1 MNTDFHISI
10 HAPRTGSDAN
20 GLTWQT
26 CRINFNPRSPH
37 GERHTLDEDVT
48 YAIDISIH
56 APRTGNDWLSVSI
69 VAVVSDFNP
78 RSPHGERRARANGI
92 LIVLCISIHAPR
104 TGSDRAAAVRA
115 WNNDISI
122 HAPRT
127 GSDGGKPCTT
137 SSFTNFNP
145 RSPHGE
151 RLIYVDGNDVENKFQ
166 STLPAR
172 GATVR
177 VADRQ
182 ESKIFQSTLP
192 ARGATITD
200 CLSRTTSR
208 FQSTLP
214 ARGATTWCSSKL
226 CTAEFQSTL
235 PARGAT
241 RRFRPVGSRRQYF
254 NPRSPHGER
263 RWRLFFRIQESDFN
277 PRSPHGERPKG
288 RKCKM
293 SENLFQSTLP
303 ARGATPTV
311 RAFS

>member
-1 MNTDFHISI
+1 M
-10 HAPRTGSDAN
+10 RRCR
-20 GLTWQT
+20 LTV
-26 CRINFNPRSPH
+26 PA
-37 GERHTLDEDVT
+37 
-48 YAIDISIH
+48 Y
-56 APRTGNDWLSVSI
+56 
-69 VAVVSDFNP
+69 FNP
-78 RSPHGERRARANGI
+78 RSPHGERRMLRWLVFN
-92 LIVLCISIHAPR
+92 
-104 TGSDRAAAVRA
+104 AAH
-115 WNNDISI
+115 ISI

-263 RWRLFFRIQESDFN
+263 RKQQANEL
-277 PRSPHGERPKG
+277 
-288 RKCKM
+288 
-293 SENLFQSTLP
+293 
-303 ARGATPTV
+303 V
-311 RAFS
+311 YY